1 MTLTL
6 VTIFA
11 VLALRAIERREEVR
25 RIPLMINISYN
36 LVAAIQDFRL
46 ERGDVTRALSTS
58 GIPGPAVLAGIV
70 RLRTQSAESLDS
82 ALSKLAA
89 DDSNR
94 LQPRIADIR
103 TSRDAFVVLRREVDQ
118 A

>member
-11 VLALRAIERREEVR
+11 VLALRAIERRVEDS
-25 RIPLMINISYN
+25 RIPLEINIYYD
-36 LVAAIQDFRL
+36 LFAAMQDLRR
-46 ERGDVTRALSTS
+46 ERGVVIRALSTS
-58 GIPGPAVLAGIV
+58 GIPDPAVLAGIV